1 MLTFLFLN
9 FQKIPVKLYNQR
21 SELQLGSTV
30 DTNAG
35 PRGRAQDRIQNVAV
49 TPNYGVADE
58 IASYY
63 QIMIK
68 VAQVKRKV
76 SLTLLKY

>member
-1 MLTFLFLN
+1 M
-9 FQKIPVKLYNQR
+9 KLYCQR

-30 DTNAG
+30 ETNPG
-35 PRGRAQDRIQNVAV
+35 PRGRVQDIIQNVAV

-68 VAQVKRKV
+68 IAQVKRKV